1 MSLFLELMSSSVHI
15 YNKKKDVFILGI
27 GATQRL
33 DDATLSAKAQYSIS
47 FLRSSF
53 KSSLEWKQ

>member
-27 GATQRL
+27 GATQGL

-53 KSSLEWKQ
+53 KSSL